1 MPHISIKMLA
11 GRSDAQKARISADV
25 TAALMA
31 AAECEAA
38 SVSVSIEDIAADRWT
53 EDVYDTDIVSRWD
66 KLYKKP
72 SYGSKAG
79 T

>member
-38 SVSVSIEDIAADRWT
+38 SVSVSIEDVAADRWT
-53 EDVYDTDIVSRWD
+53 EDVYDKEIVSRWD
-66 KLYKKP
+66 KLHKKP
-72 SYGSKAG
+72 GYGSKAG